1 MAGMPAAEIE
11 VDSELVRTLLREQ
24 HPDLADLAIRPLD
37 AGWDNAMFRLGGD
50 LLVRLPR
57 RSVAAT
63 LLEHEQRWLPQI
75 APRLPVPVPAPL
87 RTGRPNAHF
96 PWPWSVLPWFEA
108 ESADLAPLASGQAS
122 SFAAFLK
129 ALHVP
134 APSDAPPNPVRGVPL
149 SARVEAVAER
159 MARLKRSTDAITPAI
174 AQAWEAALAAPVA
187 FEPTWL
193 HGDLHARNVL
203 TSDGRL
209 AAVIDWGDMTSGDV
223 ATDLAAIWMLLPDL
237 ASRRAA
243 MQAYG
248 GQPADVWARARG
260 WAVLFGVV
268 LLDSGLVDH
277 PRHAAMGALTL
288 ARVEEGP

>member
-1 MAGMPAAEIE
+1 MAGMPPAEIE
-11 VDSELVRTLLREQ
+11 VDAQLVRALLREQ
-24 HPDLADLAIRPLD
+24 HPDLAELAITPLD

-57 RSVAAT
+57 RAVAAS

-75 APRLPVPVPAPL
+75 APILPVAVPAPV
-87 RTGRPNAHF
+87 RIGRPGSHF

-108 ESADLAPLASGQAS
+108 EPADLAPLAPGQAS
-122 SFAAFLK
+122 ALAGFLK

-134 APSDAPPNPVRGVPL
+134 APPAAPLNPVRGVPL

-159 MARLKRSTDAITPAI
+159 MARLERSTDAITPAI
-174 AQAWEAALAAPVA
+174 AQAWEAALAASPA

-203 TSDGRL
+203 TSGGRL

-223 ATDLAAIWMLLPDL
+223 ATDLASIWMLLPDL

-243 MQAYG
+243 MQEYG
-248 GQPADVWARARG
+248 AQPADVWARARG